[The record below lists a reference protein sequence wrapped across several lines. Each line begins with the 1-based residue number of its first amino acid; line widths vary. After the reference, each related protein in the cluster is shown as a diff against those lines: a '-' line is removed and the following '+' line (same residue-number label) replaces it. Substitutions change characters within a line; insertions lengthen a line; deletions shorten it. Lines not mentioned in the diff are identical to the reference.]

1 MTDPQAVRRLLERVA
16 AGDCSPQEAMAAL
29 RAMPF
34 EDLGFAKVDHHR
46 AVRKGFPEVV
56 YCEGKTPQ
64 QVAGIIEALA
74 QRNLQVLGT
83 RARLDQYESACAR
96 VPGLEFDELARTI
109 RLDRQPDRPRRDGVI
124 IVVAGT
130 SDLPVAREA
139 AITLELMGHAAP
151 LISDVGVA
159 GVHRL
164 LPHLPTLQKANVIIA
179 VAGMEGALPSVV
191 AGAVAAPVIA
201 VPTSVGYGA
210 SFGGISALLAMLN
223 SCAPGV
229 SVVNIDNGY
238 GAAHLAATINA
249 QSGPQPRRDR
259 MPASEAHI

>member
-1 MTDPQAVRRLLERVA
+1 
-16 AGDCSPQEAMAAL
+16 MAAL
-29 RAMPF
+29 RALPF

-46 AVRKGFPEVV
+46 GLRKGFAEVV
-56 YCEGKTPQ
+56 YCEGKTPK
-64 QVAGIIEALA
+64 QVADIIDALA
-74 QRNLQVLGT
+74 QHHPQVLGT
-83 RARLDQYESACAR
+83 RARADQFEAACAR
-96 VPGLEFDELARTI
+96 VPDLRFDEPARTI
-109 RLDRQPDRPRRDGVI
+109 WLDREPDRPRRDGVI

-139 AITLELMGHAAP
+139 VITLELMGHAAP

-164 LPHLPTLQKANVIIA
+164 LPHLPALQQANVIIV

-191 AGAVAAPVIA
+191 AGAVAAAVIA

-210 SFGGISALLAMLN
+210 SFKGVTALLAMLN

-238 GAAHLAATINA
+238 GAAHLAAIINA
-249 QSGPQPRRDR
+249 QSNPQAMSDPIAAREGRR
-259 MPASEAHI
+259 